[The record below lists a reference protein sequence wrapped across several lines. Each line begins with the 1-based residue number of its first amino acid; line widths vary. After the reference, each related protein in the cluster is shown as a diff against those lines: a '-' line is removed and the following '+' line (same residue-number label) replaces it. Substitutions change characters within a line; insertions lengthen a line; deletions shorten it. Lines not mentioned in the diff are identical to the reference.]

1 MATMN
6 PPAQFIEKQ
15 QTANELI
22 PFAAIVCECWAIGKM
37 AALQRK
43 RGWKTQLCSYI
54 ILDDSVFNRYTAR
67 HDDCHEKEEKRWR
80 KIFRQAGH

>member
-22 PFAAIVCECWAIGKM
+22 PLAAIVCECWAIGKA

-43 RGWKTQLCSYI
+43 RGWKTPI
-54 ILDDSVFNRYTAR
+54 M
-67 HDDCHEKEEKRWR
+67 
-80 KIFRQAGH
+80 